1 MRKKHLFIISVSCF
15 IIFCISIGSCKD
27 GENLELD
34 REELT
39 EKVGNDIKFY
49 YPKIEYF
56 KYFGNK
62 VKRFEKYMLEN
73 YIFCYHAKFK
83 KTTFVNEVKFLKGLE
98 YFLEGYNHN
107 QKNIVQ
113 FIEYCKMFE
122 NEKGYLTQSFFITM
136 ITKKAKFISGPF
148 TNMIFE
154 ILEKQKNKL
163 KILLGDIV
171 TTIPNTTNCLYR
183 PI

>member
-1 MRKKHLFIISVSCF
+1 MWTVAKIKITNLNTFKK
-15 IIFCISIGSCKD
+15 
-27 GENLELD
+27 ELA
-34 REELT
+34 

-73 YIFCYHAKFK
+73 YIFCYHPKFK
-83 KTTFVNEVKFLKGLE
+83 KTSFVNEVKFLKGLE
-98 YFLEGYNHN
+98 YFLEGYNQN
-107 QKNIVQ
+107 QNHIIK
-113 FIEYCKMFE
+113 FIEYCKAFE
-122 NEKGYLTQSFFITM
+122 NEKGYFTQSFFKTI
-136 ITKKAKFISGPF
+136 IRKKAKFISGPF
-148 TNMIFE
+148 ANMIFE

-171 TTIPNTTNCLYR
+171 TTIPNTTNYLYR